1 MGSDQ
6 RIIKGGIWLYGSWKQ
21 LLEEIGNFRKYLM
34 YILIEIQRAFT
45 AVKLQQEVMKKKQFE
60 IR

>member
-1 MGSDQ
+1 M
-6 RIIKGGIWLYGSWKQ
+6 KQ
-21 LLEEIGNFRKYLM
+21 LLEEIGNFRKSLM

-45 AVKLQQEVMKKKQFE
+45 AVKLQQEVLKKKQFE